1 MRKARLWG
9 LLWMLF
15 IPEIQAAAQLYEEK
29 CTLAEGQTLKVS
41 CPTNT
46 NIYSNSQKAWQRLKN
61 NGEVQ
66 TLAITEGSSQVQ
78 MGKYFLEDIP
88 SEGMLQIQ
96 MTNLQVEDSGL
107 YRCVI
112 LGPSDPIILFY
123 PVRLVVTKNSLGT
136 PNSDEYPCQISAQN
150 PTLPPVTTKLRP
162 RPRPRPTPRPVT
174 QLVPTSADRLSSPG
188 FTVTP
193 TNVTHIT
200 RAPGI
205 SIVIPTACGLLSKT
219 LVFIGLFAVTQR
231 SFAS

>member
-15 IPEIQAAAQLYEEK
+15 IAEIQAAAEVFEEK

-46 NIYSNSQKAWQRLKN
+46 NIYSNSQKAWQRLKD

-66 TLAITEGSSQVQ
+66 TLAITEGSSQVRV
-78 MGKYFLEDIP
+78 GKYFLEDIP
-88 SEGMLQIQ
+88 SEGMLHIQ
-96 MTNLQVEDSGL
+96 MANLQVEDSGL

-112 LGPSDPIILFY
+112 LGPSDPIILFH

-136 PNSDEYPCQISAQN
+136 PASDEYPCQVSVQN
-150 PTLPPVTTKLRP
+150 PTPLPVTTKLRP
-162 RPRPRPTPRPVT
+162 RPRPRPKPVT
-174 QLVPTSADRLSSPG
+174 QPIPTSADRLSSPG

-193 TNVTHIT
+193 TNVTHVN

-205 SIVIPTACGLLSKT
+205 SIIIPAACGLLSKT
-219 LVFIGLFAVTQR
+219 LVFIGLFAVTHR

>member
-15 IPEIQAAAQLYEEK
+15 IPEIQAAAKLFEEK
-29 CTLAEGQTLKVS
+29 CTLAEGQTLNVS

-46 NIYSNSQKAWQRLKN
+46 NMYSKNQKAWQRVKDN
-61 NGEVQ
+61 KEVQ

-78 MGKYFLEDIP
+78 VGKYFLEDIP
-88 SEGMLQIQ
+88 SEGILQIR

-107 YRCVI
+107 YQCVI
-112 LGPSDPIILFY
+112 LVPGNPIILFH

-136 PNSDEYPCQISAQN
+136 PGSDEHPCQISAQN

-162 RPRPRPTPRPVT
+162 RPRPRPVT
-174 QLVPTSADRLSSPG
+174 QLIPTSAVRHSSPG

-193 TNVTHIT
+193 TNVTHVT

-205 SIVIPTACGLLSKT
+205 SIIIPAACGLLSKT